1 MKVEVA
7 CKGKRINYFNGKDWG
22 NPFVEI
28 PQVGDYIEL
37 GAHEL
42 KSYEQAPMKKYEVV
56 ERTFSATLS
65 YNREYSDKKC
75 VLEVRDCEATTVY

>member
-1 MKVEVA
+1 MEVEVI
-7 CKGKRINYFNGKDWG
+7 CKGERINSFDGRNWG
-22 NPFVEI
+22 NPFVEL

-42 KSYEQAPMKKYEVV
+42 ESYEQKPVKKYEVV
-56 ERTFSATLS
+56 ERTFSAVLS

-75 VLEVRDCEATTVY
+75 ILGVRECGATVEY

>member
-1 MKVEVA
+1 MKVEVM
-7 CKGKRINYFNGKDWG
+7 CKGKRINSYDGKNWG
-22 NPFVEI
+22 NPFIEL

-42 KSYEQAPMKKYEVV
+42 KAYEQEPMKKYEVV
-56 ERTFSATLS
+56 ERTFSAVLS

-75 VLEVRDCEATTVY
+75 ILEVRECGAIVAY